1 MKANLFKK
9 SGWLLLVMLLQQAFT
24 QTQLAIL
31 LPHVPADTLSAI
43 SNNTAKAEAATI
55 QLQPQ
60 VKQYVKDYNK
70 ENGYSLD
77 KLMKRKGDKIK
88 ALQDLF
94 EERGLPPGLAYV
106 AIVESELESKCTSG
120 AGAVGI
126 WQLMPETAQRLG
138 LKVNATTDQRRHFL
152 KSSAAAARHFKDLY
166 KDLDDW
172 LLAVAAYNCGIGNVY
187 KAIKKSGSRDYW
199 KLQRFL
205 PAETKLHVK
214 RFIAIHYYYE
224 QKGSVATLTKQERLH
239 YFESLLA
246 TNQAPLPAIPA
257 YMPTRDTT
265 GQLNK
270 QQVTEAIIAGVKEQ
284 RL

>member
-1 MKANLFKK
+1 MKTTLFKK

-24 QTQLAIL
+24 QTQLSIL
-31 LPHVPADTLSAI
+31 LPQAPADTLSAI
-43 SNNTAKAEAATI
+43 SSNTAKAEAVTI

-60 VKQYVKDYNK
+60 MKQYVTDYNK

-77 KLMKRKGDKIK
+77 KLMKRQGDKIK
-88 ALQDLF
+88 AIQDLF
-94 EERGLPPGLAYV
+94 EERGVPPGLAYV
-106 AIVESELESKCTSG
+106 AIVESEMESKCTSG

-138 LKVNATTDQRRHFL
+138 LKVDASTDQRRHFL

-166 KDLDDW
+166 EDLDDW
-172 LLAVAAYNCGIGNVY
+172 LLVVAAYNCGVGNVY
-187 KAIKKSGSRDYW
+187 KAIKLSGSRDYW
-199 KLQRFL
+199 KLQRYL

-239 YFESLLA
+239 YFESLLS
-246 TNQAPLPAIPA
+246 TNQAPIPALPAYILN
-257 YMPTRDTT
+257 RDTT
-265 GQLNK
+265 AQLNK
-270 QQVTEAIIAGVKEQ
+270 QQVTEAIVAGTKGQ
-284 RL
+284 KM